1 MVDAS
6 LYPSCDQTLP
16 ATMINLEQREKPEA
30 DEGQRRQSTR
40 PQLER
45 DGGGGSKTDGTILGS
60 SSFAIGEH
68 KHDLALSRPMHDAG
82 IDDSLSRVVGRL

>member
-6 LYPSCDQTLP
+6 LYPSCDQTLA
-16 ATMINLEQREKPEA
+16 ATIIGLEQREKLEA

-45 DGGGGSKTDGTILGS
+45 DGRGGSKMNGTSLG
-60 SSFAIGEH
+60 SFAIGEH
-68 KHDLALSRPMHDAG
+68 KHDLALSRPTHDAG
-82 IDDSLSRVVGRL
+82 IGNSLSRVVGRL